1 MKYLFLITISVV
13 LFSCSDNNLPRG
25 ILSQEK
31 METILWEQLKADAF
45 TKEFISKDS
54 SKNLATENVQ
64 LQQKLFAKYKI
75 DKEDFYKSYQY
86 YLKHDALMKDVLD
99 SIVAK
104 QTRIHQKEFEQKM
117 SGTRVNDYEDI
128 FKLKDLLKP
137 SVSFKMQEPI
147 RFADTSTNSNIRLK
161 KSLISTRDSL
171 KAFHTFRNKN
181 RKNIQPSL
189 QQQELVK

>member
-1 MKYLFLITISVV
+1 MKLLFFIIISVL

-25 ILSQEK
+25 ILPQEK
-31 METILWEQLKADAF
+31 MELMLWEQMKADAF

-54 SKNLATENVQ
+54 SKNLTLENIK

-75 DKEDFYKSYQY
+75 DKDEFYDSYEY

-117 SGTRVNDYEDI
+117 SGRGVNNYEDI
-128 FKLKDLLKP
+128 FKLKEMLKP
-137 SVSFKMQEPI
+137 KAAFKMQ
-147 RFADTSTNSNIRLK
+147 
-161 KSLISTRDSL
+161 DSL
-171 KAFHTFRNKN
+171 KFNDVIKKPDFIKKIDSVNIIQSFRKKS
-181 RKNIQPSL
+181 RSKKFL
-189 QQQELVK
+189 TAEG

>member
-1 MKYLFLITISVV
+1 MKYLIFIIVSVV

-31 METILWEQLKADAF
+31 MEIILWEQMKADAF

-54 SKNLATENVQ
+54 SKNLAIENIK
-64 LQQKLFAKYKI
+64 LQQKLFIKYKI

-117 SGTRVNDYEDI
+117 SGKRVNNYEDI
-128 FKLKDLLKP
+128 FKLKEVLKRKAP
-137 SVSFKMQEPI
+137 FKMQEPLI
-147 RFADTSTNSNIRLK
+147 FTDSVIKPNIISKSIPTNKIDSIRLLH
-161 KSLISTRDSL
+161 S
-171 KAFHTFRNKN
+171 FKN
-181 RKNIQPSL
+181 RGREMGQPSL
-189 QQQELVK
+189 QSQ

>member
-1 MKYLFLITISVV
+1 MKYLFFITISVV
-13 LFSCSDNNLPRG
+13 LFSCSDNNLPKN

-31 METILWEQLKADAF
+31 MEIILWEQMKADAF

-54 SKNLATENVQ
+54 SKNLAVENVK

-104 QTRIHQKEFEQKM
+104 QTRMHQKEFEQKM
-117 SGTRVNDYEDI
+117 SGKKANEYEDI
-128 FKLKDLLKP
+128 FKLKEILKP
-137 SVSFKMQEPI
+137 KHPFKMQEP
-147 RFADTSTNSNIRLK
+147 LK
-161 KSLISTRDSL
+161 FLD
-171 KAFHTFRNKN
+171 TFRKQNIISKSIPTNKIDSVRLLHSFKN
-181 RKNIQPSL
+181 RDRQIGQPSF
-189 QQQELVK
+189 QSQELLK

>member
-1 MKYLFLITISVV
+1 MKYLFLIVITLV
-13 LFSCSDNNLPRG
+13 LFSCSDSNVPRG

-31 METILWEQLKADAF
+31 MEIMLWEQMKADAF
-45 TKEFISKDS
+45 TKEFIIKDS
-54 SKNLATENVQ
+54 TKNLVVENIK

-117 SGTRVNDYEDI
+117 SNRRVNDYEDI
-128 FKLKDLLKP
+128 FKLKEMLIPKAP
-137 SVSFKMQEPI
+137 FKMQ
-147 RFADTSTNSNIRLK
+147 
-161 KSLISTRDSL
+161 DSL
-171 KAFHTFRNKN
+171 KFDEGIKKVDYIKKIDSVTVIQSFKRRNRNN
-181 RKNIQPSL
+181 RKLPL
-189 QQQELVK
+189 QEKEV